1 MIIDHSTIAA
11 IATAPGVGGI
21 AIIRISGQQALHVLN
36 TVFLPKRKSVRG
48 HIESHRMYYGHLL
61 DSFGQVLD
69 EVMAVYMAAPNSY
82 TKEDVVEIHC
92 HGGGLSAQR
101 ALKAV
106 FACGVRPA
114 EPGEFTKRAFLNG
127 RLDLSEAEGVMQL
140 IAADSESAA
149 RNAVRQMRG
158 GVSSFVESVQ
168 QELTDLLSM
177 ISASTDFPDEVDEI
191 QTADQVREGALQIC
205 ETIANHSDE
214 KAARMVR
221 EGAHV
226 VLVGKPNVGK
236 SSLMNAFLNAER
248 AIVTDVPGTTR
259 DVLSERISLNGIG
272 VTISDTAGQ
281 RQTQDPIEKIGV
293 DRAEDAQN
301 HADVVLLVL
310 DGSRPLSDEDRQL
323 MEVADE
329 RWMVLIN
336 QQDRPQIWGT
346 EQMPDGVE
354 AYSVSAKE
362 QKGIDQV
369 ISALARRFSAGTDG
383 EDLITAQRH
392 LSLCNQAV
400 NSLQRAIGSIEAGL
414 PLDVVSSDIWE
425 AAQFLSDI
433 TGGQTDEQVIDR
445 VFAQF
450 CVGK

>member
-1 MIIDHSTIAA
+1 MIVESSTIAA

-21 AIIRISGQQALHVLN
+21 AIIRISGDRALEVLDS
-36 TVFLPKRKSVRG
+36 VFLPKRKSARG
-48 HIESHRMYYGHLL
+48 ALKSHRMYYGHML

-82 TKEDVVEIHC
+82 TKEDVAEIHC

-101 ALKAV
+101 ALGAV

-140 IAADSESAA
+140 IAANSESAA

-158 GVSSFVESVQ
+158 GVSSFVQSVQ
-168 QELTDLLSM
+168 GELTDLLSM
-177 ISASTDFPDEVDEI
+177 IAASIDFPDEVDEV
-191 QTADQVREGALQIC
+191 QTAGQVREGALNLC
-205 ETIANHSDE
+205 EIIAHHSDE

-221 EGAHV
+221 DGAHV

-248 AIVTDVPGTTR
+248 AIVTDLPGTTR

-281 RQTQDPIEKIGV
+281 RKTQDPIEKIGV
-293 DRAEDAQN
+293 DRAEDAQKN
-301 HADVVLLVL
+301 ADVVLLVL
-310 DGSRPLSDEDRQL
+310 DGSRPLSEEDKQL

-346 EQMPDGVE
+346 ELVPDGVE
-354 AYSVSAKE
+354 AYSVSAKA
-362 QKGIDQV
+362 QKGMDQV
-369 ISALARRFSAGTDG
+369 ISALSRRLAAGTDG

-392 LSLCNQAV
+392 LSLCKQAAD
-400 NSLQRAIGSIEAGL
+400 SLRRAIQSIEAGF
-414 PLDVVSSDIWE
+414 PLDLVSADIWE
-425 AAQFLSDI
+425 AAQHLSDI
-433 TGGQTDEQVIDR
+433 TGGQADEQVIDR
-445 VFAQF
+445 VFSQF